1 MSSCSQPCMAVIAW
15 PLHEN
20 QVLDRSHSSKPFHAL
35 QRRVLIGSAAA
46 TAGVVA
52 AYRHDLTQLQ
62 FDFFSALGPFLR
74 LLDAETSHNVA
85 IWTAKQGITP
95 QVLLKLHPAN
105 IACRLLLCTG
115 QPVGI
120 LCCGEIHHHG
130 KTATAGDFVL
140 WGPQEE
146 GRLC

>member
-1 MSSCSQPCMAVIAW
+1 MGFARNQILERSQT
-15 PLHEN
+15 
-20 QVLDRSHSSKPFHAL
+20 SKPFAL

-52 AYRHDLTQLQ
+52 AYRNDLTQLQ

-95 QVLLKLHPAN
+95 QVLPKLQPAD
-105 IACRLLLCTG
+105 IATCCGALTLYNGR
-115 QPVGI
+115 PVGN
-120 LCCGEIHHHG
+120 LRCVGTHHHG
-130 KTATAGDFVL
+130 IAATVGDCML
-140 WGPQEE
+140 WDPQEE
-146 GRLC
+146 GCAC

>member
-1 MSSCSQPCMAVIAW
+1 MLSINIMPISSCCQLCIALIAW
-15 PLHEN
+15 ALCTKANPGQSQL
-20 QVLDRSHSSKPFHAL
+20 SKPFYAL

-85 IWTAKQGITP
+85 IWTAQHGITP
-95 QVLLKLHPAN
+95 QVLPKLQPAA
-105 IACRLLLCTG
+105 IACRLLLSFSTRHWQACG
-115 QPVGI
+115 Q
-120 LCCGEIHHHG
+120 
-130 KTATAGDFVL
+130 FVL
-140 WGPQEE
+140 W
-146 GRLC
+146 